1 MVQIIE
7 TSAVKALLADMLPWD
22 REAVLDEYRPIVEDD
37 DLGEESWK
45 DCEPWEAV
53 GWFGADEL
61 LDSMELSEVED
72 YYRKRPDEWQALKE
86 RLG

>member
-37 DLGEESWK
+37 DLGEEAWK

-53 GWFGADEL
+53 GFFGADSL
-61 LDSMELSEVED
+61 LENMDLSEVED
-72 YYRKRPDEWQALKE
+72 YYMTHTDEWEALKK